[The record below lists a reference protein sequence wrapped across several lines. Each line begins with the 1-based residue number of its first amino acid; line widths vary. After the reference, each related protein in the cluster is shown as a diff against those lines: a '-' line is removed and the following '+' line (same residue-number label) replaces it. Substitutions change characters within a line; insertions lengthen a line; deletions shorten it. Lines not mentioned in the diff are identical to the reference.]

1 MKELSGIPASKG
13 IVIGK
18 ALLYL
23 EDALPDIP
31 RYSIKESQVS
41 EEWQRFLSA
50 IAAITEK
57 IRQKLKSIPVKDNRE
72 RLDILEAQLLM
83 FEDVDFHE
91 NVKRGME
98 TRLQNIESI
107 VWDVSQELIQ
117 KLAALPSAEFW
128 ARIADI
134 SGMARELLHELLSI
148 QPFSLASLN
157 EAVIVV
163 ARDLLP
169 SQALAMNKDFVKAVV
184 MDAGSGISHTA
195 IIARASRIPAV
206 MGLSSGSVW
215 IKSGDTLIVDGD
227 KGLVFIEPDKKTL
240 SLYQRAIKEN
250 RAKAKMASSL
260 NGRRAETTDGRLITL
275 KVNMETPSEFKTAL
289 SCGAEGVGLYRSE
302 FIFLAGDRAA
312 DEESQYR
319 IYSEMLRAA
328 KNLPVTI
335 RTLDAGGDKIVPS
348 LFQDSDERNPL
359 LGWRS
364 IRFSLSMPDIFKT
377 QLRAI
382 LRASVHGNARI
393 MFPLISGLAELE
405 QALGLLEEA
414 KAECV
419 AKKLPYSDD
428 IPVGIM
434 VEVPSAALIAN
445 KLIKKAD
452 FFSIGTNDLIQY
464 TLGVDRGNE
473 KVSYLARPE
482 HPAIL
487 QLIKMT
493 IDAAG
498 KQGKSVAMCGEMAGD
513 TRLTPL
519 LVGLGLDEFS
529 MNAAA
534 LGDVKRVIRGISFTE
549 CQKLAKKA
557 LRCAGVEEVSAML
570 AGGNGTAQ

>member
-13 IVIGK
+13 LVIGK

-23 EDALPDIP
+23 EDALPEIP
-31 RYSIKESQVS
+31 RYSIKETQVNK
-41 EEWQRFLSA
+41 EWQRFLLA
-50 IAAITEK
+50 VTAITEK
-57 IRQKLKSIPVKDNRE
+57 IRQKLKEIPVKDSRE
-72 RLDILEAQLLM
+72 RRDILEAQLLM
-83 FEDVDFHE
+83 FEDIDFHE
-91 NVKRGME
+91 NVKHGLE
-98 TRLQNIESI
+98 SGLQNIESV
-107 VWDVSQELIQ
+107 VWDVSQELIK
-117 KLAALPSAEFW
+117 KLAALPGAEFR
-128 ARIADI
+128 ARIADV
-134 SGMARELLHELLSI
+134 SGMAQELLNELLSI
-148 QPFSLASLN
+148 QPFSLAGLS

-169 SQALAMNKDFVKAVV
+169 SQALAMNKDFVKAIVT
-184 MDAGSGISHTA
+184 DAGSQISHTA

-206 MGLSSGSVW
+206 MGLSSGSAR

-240 SLYQRAIKEN
+240 SLYQKMVKEN
-250 RAKAKMASSL
+250 RAKAKMASGL
-260 NGRRAETTDGRLITL
+260 NGRRAETKDGRLITL
-275 KVNMETPSEFKTAL
+275 KVNMETPSEFKDAL

-302 FIFLAGDRAA
+302 FIFLAGDKDA
-312 DEESQYR
+312 DEENQYR
-319 IYSEMLRAA
+319 TYSEMLKAA
-328 KNLPVTI
+328 RNLPVTI
-335 RTLDAGGDKIVPS
+335 RTLDAGGDKIIPS
-348 LFQDSDERNPL
+348 LFQDSDEKNPL

-364 IRFSLSMPDIFKT
+364 IRVSLSMPDIFKT

-382 LRASVHGNARI
+382 LRASVHGNVRI

-405 QALGLLEEA
+405 QALRFLEEA
-414 KAECV
+414 KAEC
-419 AKKLPYSDD
+419 AARKQPYSDA

-445 KLIKKAD
+445 RLIKRAD

-487 QLIKMT
+487 RLIKMT
-493 IDAAG
+493 IDAAHR
-498 KQGKSVAMCGEMAGD
+498 QGKPAAMCGEMAGD

-529 MNAAA
+529 MNASA
-534 LGDVKRVIRGISFTE
+534 LGDVKRIIRGISFDE

-557 LRCAGVEEVSAML
+557 LQCAYAEKV
-570 AGGNGTAQ
+570 TALLGSSQEQ